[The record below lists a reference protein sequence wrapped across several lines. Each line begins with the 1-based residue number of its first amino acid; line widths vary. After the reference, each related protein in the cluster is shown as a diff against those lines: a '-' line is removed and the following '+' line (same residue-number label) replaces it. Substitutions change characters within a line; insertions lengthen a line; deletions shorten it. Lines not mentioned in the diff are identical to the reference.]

1 MGKTPDSFSFFTNFH
16 DTLNHIDIQLRMGP
30 MNNPKI
36 MITKGDETLYQSL
49 KNHLAPHRFEII
61 ETIPETHDLQFF
73 QRRRP
78 DLVIIGASGPDPE
91 DGLALVDQIR
101 HQNRTVPIILITRH
115 GSEARAIAAFRAGV
129 SDYFKKPFTLEE
141 VTGSIERHLSAC
153 ASSPSEKPTSIVAVR
168 KKNMTIIGNSAPM
181 REITNTLARVAVT
194 DSTVLITGE
203 TGTGKELAAEFI
215 HRNSQRHRMPFICIN
230 CGALPENLIES
241 EMFGYERGAFTGAV
255 TRNRG
260 KFELANRGT
269 VFLDEIADMS
279 PFAQAKILRT
289 IENKEIHRLGG
300 KKFIPL
306 DVRVVS
312 ATNKDPEELIGEGK
326 FREDLYYRLNVVR
339 MHLPPLRERKEDIP
353 ALVAHGIKTLN
364 RRFNCNVQGLTDEAT
379 ASLMR
384 YDWPGNVRELMNVL
398 EATFVNHPRR
408 KIGFPELPKQLQQ
421 KLRGGHEVPD
431 NERKNILSVLMETK
445 WNKATAAR
453 KLNWSRMT
461 LYRKIAKYNIVQTRN
476 PPR

>member
-1 MGKTPDSFSFFTNFH
+1 MKSPE
-16 DTLNHIDIQLRMGP
+16 
-30 MNNPKI
+30 I
-36 MITKGDETLYQSL
+36 MIATGDETLCRDL

-61 ETIPETHDLQFF
+61 EAPPGTHDLQFF
-73 QRRRP
+73 QQRKP

-91 DGLALVDQIR
+91 DGLGLIDRIR
-101 HQNRTVPIILITRH
+101 HQNLTVPIILITRH
-115 GSEARAIAAFRAGV
+115 GSEAMAIAAFRAGA
-129 SDYFKKPFTLEE
+129 SDYFNMPFKLED
-141 VTGSIERHLSAC
+141 VISSIERHLSNHG
-153 ASSPSEKPTSIVAVR
+153 SSPSQKPTSTVTHWEKNKTIV
-168 KKNMTIIGNSAPM
+168 GNSARM
-181 REITNTLARVAVT
+181 WEIKHSLARVAAT

-215 HRNSQRHRMPFICIN
+215 HRNSPRHRMPFVCIN
-230 CGALPENLIES
+230 CGALPETLIES

-255 TRNRG
+255 TQNRG
-260 KFELANRGT
+260 KFELAHRGT

-279 PFAQAKILRT
+279 PYAQAKLLRT

-300 KKFIPL
+300 NKFIPV

-312 ATNKDPEELIGEGK
+312 ATNQDLEELVGEGR

-339 MHLPPLRERKEDIP
+339 MHLPPLRDRKEDIP
-353 ALVAHGIKTLN
+353 ALVAHGINMFN
-364 RRFNCNVQGLTDEAT
+364 RRFNSNVQGLTDEAT
-379 ASLMR
+379 ACLMR
-384 YDWPGNVRELMNVL
+384 YDWPGNIRELMNVL
-398 EATFVNHPRR
+398 EASFVNHPGR
-408 KIGFPELPKQLQQ
+408 KIGFSELPKQLQQ
-421 KLRGGHEVPD
+421 KLRGGQEVPND
-431 NERKNILSVLMETK
+431 ERKTILSVLMETK